1 MSFRKEKKF
10 KLSQSELNLLKFSLI
25 KKGMELLYP
34 KRIIKSCYFDTRN
47 LKMFYQSEEGIL
59 PRKKIRYRWYNN
71 EVEVNK
77 EIKISS
83 IEGRYK
89 EKIFI
94 DCLNISKL
102 HQNTLYDKDYGVI
115 YPCLNIKYFREYYV
129 YKKIRL
135 TFDSNIE
142 YEKINSKISLKS
154 IDRYC
159 VMEIKAC
166 NNINDDYLEEIISK
180 QPERFSKYC
189 RGVKSFLY

>member
-10 KLSQSELNLLKFSLI
+10 KLSQSELKLLKFSLI
-25 KKGMELLYP
+25 EKGMEVLYP
-34 KRIIKSCYFDTRN
+34 KRIIKSCYFDTSN

-89 EKIFI
+89 NKLFI
-94 DCLNISKL
+94 GSINISKL
-102 HQNTLYDKDYGVI
+102 HQTKLYDQDYGVI
-115 YPCLNIKYFREYYV
+115 YPYLNIKYVREYYV
-129 YKKIRL
+129 YKKIRF

-142 YEKINSKISLKS
+142 YEKINSIISLKS
-154 IDRYC
+154 IEKDC
-159 VMEIKAC
+159 VMEIKAS
-166 NNINDDYLEEIISK
+166 NNINDDYLEKIISK

-189 RGVKSFLY
+189 SGVKSFLY